1 VVFRSHDGQ
10 LLVVSSTDGYC
21 SLITFNENELGTVY
35 KKCEVLAPVSSPVKP
50 VDQAVECLSEVNI
63 ATSKEQVV
71 VQTASTEP
79 VRPAVECL
87 SEVKLATSKEQVIV
101 QTASTEPV
109 RPAVECLSEVKLA
122 TSKEEHGIV
131 QTASITEPVHKEFS
145 PQRTKARRV
154 VLQTLSTNVAD
165 FTKVLNEATG
175 EKTEMTKNFASGE
188 PVSSDSKK
196 YQPVITHENDVLCSG
211 QGDSFSRKAVCE
223 LTVSCEPESMDVCGD
238 MQDAKVCY
246 DFCLLARAVY

>member
-1 VVFRSHDGQ
+1 MVFRSHDGQ

-50 VDQAVECLSEVNI
+50 VDQAVKCLSEVNI

-71 VQTASTEP
+71 
-79 VRPAVECL
+79 
-87 SEVKLATSKEQVIV
+87 V